1 MTHDNK
7 ENTMDEAMETPTVCP
22 HCHETFDAAVHFVLR
37 PYAEVC
43 PNCNAVMRPTD
54 RERV

>member
-1 MTHDNK
+1 MPLDS
-7 ENTMDEAMETPTVCP
+7 EGEPIEMESPTVCSA
-22 HCHETFDAAVHFVLR
+22 CGTTFDADVHFVLR

-54 RERV
+54 IERV